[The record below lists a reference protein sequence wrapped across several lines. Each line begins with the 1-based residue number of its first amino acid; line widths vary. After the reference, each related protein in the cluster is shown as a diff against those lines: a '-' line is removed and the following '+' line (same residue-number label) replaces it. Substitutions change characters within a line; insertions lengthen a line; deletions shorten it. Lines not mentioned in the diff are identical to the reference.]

1 MGQSDVTGDS
11 AMRKVLLT
19 VFSAVMAISIPA
31 GAATEL
37 SADAAFAAVSAKT
50 LDKEKFAFPGDVK
63 GKQLN
68 IVFLSMSDDQDNGT
82 YQQEALLAWQA
93 ALDERGVFSDDVMA
107 YHFPVME
114 GVPFFVKGIISGAM
128 RDSFEGKV
136 PPDQVA
142 VLFIK
147 DLEAFAEPAGLQLDG
162 QPTIVIATSDAK
174 PLQAFKGEVSP
185 EGVEEIAQAIE
196 AICH

>member
-1 MGQSDVTGDS
+1 MQI
-11 AMRKVLLT
+11 VLLT
-19 VFSAVMAISIPA
+19 ILALA
-31 GAATEL
+31 GATGV
-37 SADAAFAAVSAKT
+37 SAGAGTGFSEEAAFVTVNAKT
-50 LDKEKFAFPGDVK
+50 LDKEKFVFPGDVR
-63 GKQLN
+63 GTRLN
-68 IVFLSMSDDQDNGT
+68 IIFLSMSDDRDNGT

-93 ALDERGVFSDDVMA
+93 ALDERKVFSDDVMA

-147 DLEAFAEPAGLQLDG
+147 DLEAFAGPAGLTLDG

-174 PLQAFKGEVSP
+174 PLQSFKGEVSP
-185 EGVEEIAQAIE
+185 ERVDEFVQALESLGHESKSDLEKIRR
-196 AICH
+196 

>member
-19 VFSAVMAISIPA
+19 VFAAVLAISIPA

-93 ALDERGVFSDDVMA
+93 ALDERGIFSDDVMA

-114 GVPFFVKGIISGAM
+114 GVPFFIKGIISGAM

-162 QPTIVIATSDAK
+162 EPTIVIASSDAR

-185 EGVEEIAQAIE
+185 EGVEEIAQAI
-196 AICH
+196 AAMGQ